1 MRRDDPARYVEVSDV
16 VLAVPSRLRLLPS
29 LSFASE
35 EADAGAAAAAGADD
49 GGGPRPLAQTFLG
62 RSARSVS
69 LVRNSRLARSSG
81 APPHL
86 SPMRESSA
94 LRASASTASQSSC
107 GVEYGTRSIPA
118 AAAGGGGGCDAPS
131 ALDVVLPSE
140 DDDCSACS
148 SPAAAAVA
156 AAAAVTAG
164 AAANILSASLSSQPY
179 DPPVLRHVVSN
190 SSRAGRTTSFS
201 TLRRGTVRLMN
212 PKR

>member
-131 ALDVVLPSE
+131 EVEVVLPSE
-140 DDDCSACS
+140 GDDCSACS
-148 SPAAAAVA
+148 SPAA